1 MSPSGVPIQ
10 KHQLGTFFAAENEK
24 ECGEGVTQ
32 CQQYIGDTFF
42 PISAKVHLF
51 KYFPLIG
58 FQ

>member
-1 MSPSGVPIQ
+1 MSPSGLPIL
-10 KHQLGTFFAAENEK
+10 KHQLGTFFAVENEK

-32 CQQYIGDTFF
+32 CQQYIGDFF
-42 PISAKVHLF
+42 PIFVKVRLL